1 MPITGGCLCG
11 KVRYTVAVD
20 QPTAA
25 RQCWCRVCQYL
36 SAGGG
41 AVNAAFPKE
50 AIAITGAM
58 TDYVSVADSGSVMH
72 RRFCSACGTP
82 LFSEAEPRPQVI
94 FVRVGTLDDPSLGA
108 PAALIWTKSAPSYA
122 CFDPALPKIEGQPP
136 PANPK
141 A

>member
-1 MPITGGCLCG
+1 
-11 KVRYTVAVD
+11 
-20 QPTAA
+20 
-25 RQCWCRVCQYL
+25 
-36 SAGGG
+36 
-41 AVNAAFPKE
+41 
-50 AIAITGAM
+50 
-58 TDYVSVADSGSVMH
+58 MH

-108 PAALIWTKSAPSYA
+108 PAALIWTKSAPAYA